1 MINNIGIIE
10 NSLMIYAYAWYAYL
24 FKKKIVIFGENL
36 PRLNSFLGKNIYIKE
51 DNIGTQYGK
60 FFQIQ

>member
-1 MINNIGIIE
+1 
-10 NSLMIYAYAWYAYL
+10 MIYAYAWYAYL